1 MFVWNE
7 EKFAFNI
14 MDADTMK
21 KFDDVSNGMWKELI
35 EYEEKNAT
43 NGTIGPEGIAHES
56 ELLSRFFD
64 DLFGN
69 GTSDKMFA
77 SKHDLSERLKAL
89 KKLYKVRSTQMSSHN
104 KTVNDLTE
112 MLGAQ

>member
-1 MFVWNE
+1 MFIWNG

-14 MDADTMK
+14 MDADVMK
-21 KFDDVSNGMWKELI
+21 KFDDVSNEMWKELV
-35 EYEEKNAT
+35 EYEEKNVT
-43 NGTIGPEGIAHES
+43 DGIVGPEEIAHES
-56 ELLSRFFD
+56 EVLSRFFD

-69 GTSDKMFA
+69 GTSEKMFA

-112 MLGAQ
+112 MLGVK